1 MNSLDML
8 DPTGWSALL
17 LGLFVLFAATGAL
30 RKPGIWQTM
39 VGEFERSPALQ
50 LTASLLELLTGTL
63 VYLANPWAPD
73 DLLTCVMKGLGGL
86 MMIEALVVVGFSDIY
101 FHFWLR
107 NLAHMHRGWA
117 ICSFLG
123 GFALAVLGVLRSG

>member
-1 MNSLDML
+1 MTQPETIDATS
-8 DPTGWSALL
+8 WSALL
-17 LGLFVLFAATGAL
+17 LGLFVLFAAIGAL

-39 VGEFERSPALQ
+39 VGEFEKSPALQ
-50 LTASLLELLTGTL
+50 LTASLLELLTGAL
-63 VYLANPWAPD
+63 IYLANPWLPV
-73 DLLTCVMKGLGGL
+73 DLLSCVMKGLGGL

-117 ICSFLG
+117 IVSLLCG
-123 GFALAVLGVLRSG
+123 IALSVLGVLRFN